1 MKGSIHG
8 KRGGVGGRSGCGAE
22 VTAAAVGESDTRTD
36 GRFTPTHTESI
47 SRYYLKGVGESVPRR
62 GEGSGTGLAKRKAWV
77 AKRRVQW
84 VRSTLCTC
92 RLESHGCRLESPV

>member
-36 GRFTPTHTESI
+36 GRITPTHTEI
-47 SRYYLKGVGESVPRR
+47 TSRSYLKGAGESVPRR
-62 GEGSGTGLAKRKAWV
+62 GEGSGTGLAKRKPWV
-77 AKRRVQW
+77 AKRKAQC
-84 VRSTLCTC
+84 VRSTLC
-92 RLESHGCRLESPV
+92 GCRLENHGFRLENPV